1 MVQPMAVSEPPTAGI
16 DFHQAWD
23 WAVSLI
29 TAGLAWFLQ
38 QLHAKVDNMPNVYAR
53 RDDVKERFDNVMDAL
68 DRIERKLDGKADRH

>member
-1 MVQPMAVSEPPTAGI
+1 MVRPMAVNEPPAGI

-23 WAVSLI
+23 WAVTII

-38 QLHAKVDNMPNVYAR
+38 QLHGKVDNLPNVYAR

-68 DRIERKLDGKADRH
+68 ERIERKLDLKADRH